1 MSAYLVSEKHIGL
14 IAAYAH
20 KHELTQY
27 GPCSKTGLY
36 RIEDIAECLAQ
47 ANIDS
52 VDHRYPNQYIEDN
65 VEAKIYIKNAIDQ
78 AKAINPDVFPSGYI
92 AKQLDCLEY
101 QSCEPDN
108 WYQSNAFKIMTNIRA
123 ELVKKLSDYE
133 NASWGM
139 EY

>member
-27 GPCSKTGLY
+27 GICYGLG
-36 RIEDIAECLAQ
+36 IESIKEITTCLAK
-47 ANIDS
+47 ANLDS
-52 VDHRYPNQYIEDN
+52 VDYRYKQDTDN
-65 VEAKIYIKNAIDQ
+65 TENKIYINNSIDH
-78 AKAINPDVFPSGYI
+78 AKAINPDVFPAGYI
-92 AKQLDCLEY
+92 AKQLDCFEY
-101 QSCEPDN
+101 QSCEPEN
-108 WYQSNAFKIMTNIRA
+108 WYQSNAFKILANIRA
-123 ELVKKLSDYE
+123 ELVKQFDDYE